1 MNEAYGTQA
10 NPIRRLQ
17 DNLKREKIS
26 LCKNICEEGLET
38 APDLNKL
45 RGAADYSNDTYTFIF
60 NIITNQQLTSN
71 AIRVGCFLCIH
82 QELNVDEFLFDLSN
96 IGQKFSDKN
105 LAGGYCDDF
114 VHIIT
119 AKNTVPELYWMRF
132 TNLLKL
138 LDNVGIMLT
147 RLEVIDALIELHEF
161 YYITATDICYE
172 NSLKRYKKT
181 GQVKKLSADT
191 ELVHIHLTT
200 SMHKVALTKK
210 WTSYAPN
217 RY

>member
-1 MNEAYGTQA
+1 MNEAYGTQD
-10 NPIRRLQ
+10 NPVRRLQ

-26 LCKNICEEGLET
+26 LCKDICEEGLET

-45 RGAADYSNDTYTFIF
+45 RGAADYSNDTNTFIF

-71 AIRVGCFLCIH
+71 AIRVGCFLYMH
-82 QELNVDEFLFDLSN
+82 KELSIDEFLFDLSN
-96 IGQKFSDKN
+96 IGQKFRDKK
-105 LAGGYCDDF
+105 LAGGCRDDF

-119 AKNTVPELYWMRF
+119 AKKTDPELYWMEF

-172 NSLKRYKKT
+172 NSLKRYKET
-181 GQVKKLSADT
+181 GQVKKLGADT

-200 SMHKVALTKK
+200 SMHKIALTKK
-210 WTSYAPN
+210 WTSYTPN
-217 RY
+217 RC